1 MNLHYLDKNTLIV
14 LIESLDATI
23 CDLNAALADAQDNLH
38 YANAEV
44 ERRGYLLDDANT
56 SIRILQNKVAT
67 LSATV
72 LKRFEESVDN
82 DVRAQLDAL
91 FASDNRHKKIAM
103 IKLLREA
110 TNAGLKEC
118 KEAIES
124 WYAFKPYVAETCEP
138 GPNDSVC
145 CGTDC
150 WREPAD
156 S

>member
-1 MNLHYLDKNTLIV
+1 MNLHNLDKSMLISI
-14 LIESLDATI
+14 IESLDTTIYDLRADLEDARHATHE
-23 CDLNAALADAQDNLH
+23 ADGELLQMSC
-38 YANAEV
+38 
-44 ERRGYLLDDANT
+44 RLDDANT
-56 SIRILQNKVAT
+56 SIRILQDKIAA

-91 FASDNRHKKIAM
+91 FAERGRRNKISM
-103 IKLLREA
+103 IKVLREA

-124 WYAFKPYVAETCEP
+124 WYDFDPYVETCEP

>member
-1 MNLHYLDKNTLIV
+1 MNLHNLDKSTLISI
-14 LIESLDATI
+14 IESLDTTIYDRRADLEVARHATHE
-23 CDLNAALADAQDNLH
+23 ADGELLQM
-38 YANAEV
+38 
-44 ERRGYLLDDANT
+44 GYRLDDANT
-56 SIRILQNKVAT
+56 SIRILQDKIAA

-72 LKRFEESVDN
+72 LKRFEESADN

-91 FASDNRHKKIAM
+91 FAERGRRNKIAM
-103 IKLLREA
+103 IKLLRES

>member
-1 MNLHYLDKNTLIV
+1 MNLHNLDKHTLIV
-14 LIESLDATI
+14 LVESLDATI
-23 CDLNAALADAQDNLH
+23 YDLRLEIDNAKYASGLADRELL
-38 YANAEV
+38 EM
-44 ERRGYLLDDANT
+44 GYRLDDANT
-56 SIRILQNKVAT
+56 SIRILQDKIAA

-91 FASDNRHKKIAM
+91 FAERGRRNKIAM
-103 IKLLREA
+103 IKLLRES

>member
-14 LIESLDATI
+14 LVESLDATI

-44 ERRGYLLDDANT
+44 ERCGYLLDDANT

-72 LKRFEESVDN
+72 LKRFEDAVDS

-91 FASDNRHKKIAM
+91 FAERGRRNKIAM
-103 IKLLREA
+103 IKLLKEH

-124 WYAFKPYVAETCEP
+124 WYAFEEP
-138 GPNDSVC
+138 QI
-145 CGTDC
+145 
-150 WREPAD
+150 E
-156 S
+156 